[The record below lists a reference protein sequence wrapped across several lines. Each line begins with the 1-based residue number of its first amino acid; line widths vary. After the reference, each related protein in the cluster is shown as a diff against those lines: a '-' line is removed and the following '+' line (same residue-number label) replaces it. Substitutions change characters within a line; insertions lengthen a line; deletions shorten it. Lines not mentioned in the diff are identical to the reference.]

1 MRSSEK
7 SSHSSRQLSAI
18 LFADVVGYTALMQKD
33 ESAATTQLR
42 RFQNEMEKIVADH
55 NGRIVNFYGDGALC
69 TFKSPLEA
77 MHCAI
82 ELQSGFQTSPIVP
95 VRIGI
100 HSGTVVTEGDKVYGD
115 SVNVASRIESMG
127 IPGAILVSKKVR
139 DELKNQSDIL
149 HPSLGHFDFM
159 NVDEPIEVFA
169 LANDGFA
176 IPRKEQM
183 QGKFKAKSK
192 TSAKWVW
199 SIIFL
204 IGLAS
209 AFGIWKLSTSNQLEL
224 EQNFNLEPV
233 STIPNSIKEKRIAV
247 MVFKNLTM
255 NPSMDAFGKMTS
267 DWITKGL
274 METRKVNVIS
284 GANI

>member
-1 MRSSEK
+1 M
-7 SSHSSRQLSAI
+7 LP
-18 LFADVVGYTALMQKD
+18 
-33 ESAATTQLR
+33 AT
-42 RFQNEMEKIVADH
+42 
-55 NGRIVNFYGDGALC
+55 
-69 TFKSPLEA
+69 
-77 MHCAI
+77 
-82 ELQSGFQTSPIVP
+82 
-95 VRIGI
+95 
-100 HSGTVVTEGDKVYGD
+100 
-115 SVNVASRIESMG
+115 
-127 IPGAILVSKKVR
+127 
-139 DELKNQSDIL
+139 LKAVHHQ
-149 HPSLGHFDFM
+149 
-159 NVDEPIEVFA
+159 VE
-169 LANDGFA
+169 
-176 IPRKEQM
+176 EQM